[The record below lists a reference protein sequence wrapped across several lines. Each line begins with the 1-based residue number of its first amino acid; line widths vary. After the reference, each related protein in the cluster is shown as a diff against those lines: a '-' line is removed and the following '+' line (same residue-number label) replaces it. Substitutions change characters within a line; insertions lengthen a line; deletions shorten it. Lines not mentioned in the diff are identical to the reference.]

1 MSVVC
6 GPLISSAE
14 WPSHRHDGGLV
25 DSQASASMSLKWAQE
40 LYNKN
45 ECKIY
50 YHKITWFYINTYHTH
65 MYYTP
70 IIGFG
75 IAQLQDLIKLSLGA
89 VASTSGAT
97 A

>member
-1 MSVVC
+1 
-6 GPLISSAE
+6 
-14 WPSHRHDGGLV
+14 
-25 DSQASASMSLKWAQE
+25 
-40 LYNKN
+40 
-45 ECKIY
+45 
-50 YHKITWFYINTYHTH
+50 